1 MMNDL
6 QPQVLLGAMAV
17 ASSLPLMVWSLSG
30 GRTTNTVADQRL
42 RRSQRGIDLRALQ
55 LVPSGSDRLVTPWLT
70 RIGHWLARRAPA
82 GVAERIEQRI
92 RRAGLQHRWDAPR
105 YIAAKSILTAALA
118 LLGAQVLAASPTLF
132 GTANGLALP
141 LLGWRVPDLL
151 LIRRVERRQR
161 EIQLALPDALDQM
174 TIAVEAGLAFDG
186 ALQRVAT
193 SDLGPLS
200 SELARTLQDIQLG
213 LSRNRAFEHLL
224 ERTDVSDL
232 RQFVTSLRQTEE
244 SGIPVADVL
253 RSQAELLRVHRS
265 ERAEE
270 AARKLPV
277 KLVFPIG
284 LCILPSLFI
293 IVLGPGLI
301 SIFETLGGG

>member
-1 MMNDL
+1 MTDL

-17 ASSLPLMVWSLSG
+17 ASAVPLLVWSLVG
-30 GRTTNTVADQRL
+30 GRQTNVVGDPRL
-42 RRSQRGIDLRALQ
+42 RRPQRAVDLRAMQ
-55 LVPSGSDRLVTPWLT
+55 LVPSGNDRLVVPRLT
-70 RIGHWLARRAPA
+70 RMGQWLARRAPA
-82 GVAERIEQRI
+82 GVADRIDQRI

-105 YIAAKSILTAALA
+105 YIAAKSILTASLA
-118 LLGAQVLAASPTLF
+118 FLGAQVLAASPTVF

-151 LIRRVERRQR
+151 LSRRVEARQR
-161 EIQLALPDALDQM
+161 EIELALPDALDQM

-186 ALQRVAT
+186 ALQRVST
-193 SDLGPLS
+193 SDAGPLS
-200 SELARTLQDIQLG
+200 DELARTLQDVQLG
-213 LSRNRAFEHLL
+213 LSRNRAFEQLL
-224 ERTDVSDL
+224 DRTDVADL
-232 RQFVTSLRQTEE
+232 RQFVTTLRQTEE
-244 SGIPVADVL
+244 SGVPVADVL
-253 RSQAELLRVHRS
+253 RSQAELLRVRRA

-293 IVLGPGLI
+293 VVIGPGLI

>member
-1 MMNDL
+1 MTDL

-17 ASSLPLMVWSLSG
+17 ASALPLLVWSLSG
-30 GRTTNTVADQRL
+30 GRQNVAGDPRL
-42 RRSQRGIDLRALQ
+42 RRHERAVDLRALQ
-55 LVPSGSDRLVTPWLT
+55 LVPSGNDRLVAPRLT
-70 RIGHWLARRAPA
+70 RIGQWLARRAPA
-82 GVAERIEQRI
+82 GVAERIDLRI
-92 RRAGLQHRWDAPR
+92 RRAGLQNRWDAPR
-105 YIAAKSILTAALA
+105 YIAAKSLLTAALA
-118 LLGAQVLAASPTLF
+118 FLGAQVLAASPTVF

-151 LIRRVERRQR
+151 LIRRGEQRQR
-161 EIQLALPDALDQM
+161 EIELALPDALDQM

-186 ALQRVAT
+186 AVARVAA
-193 SDLGPLS
+193 SDAGPLS
-200 SELARTLQDIQLG
+200 SELARTLQDVQLG
-213 LSRNRAFEHLL
+213 LSRRRAFEQLL
-224 ERTDVSDL
+224 ERTDVADL
-232 RQFVTSLRQTEE
+232 RQFVTTLRQVEE

-253 RSQAELLRVHRS
+253 RSQADLLRVRRS

-270 AARKLPV
+270 TARKLPV

>member
-1 MMNDL
+1 MTDL
-6 QPQVLLGAMAV
+6 EPRVLIAAMAV
-17 ASSLPLMVWSLSG
+17 ASALPLLVWSLSG
-30 GRTTNTVADQRL
+30 GRATTAVGDDRLQRPT
-42 RRSQRGIDLRALQ
+42 RGIDLRAMQ
-55 LVPSGSDRLVTPWLT
+55 LVPSGSDRLVAPRLT
-70 RIGHWLARRAPA
+70 RIGSWLARRAPA
-82 GVAERIEQRI
+82 GVADRIEQRI

-118 LLGAQVLAASPTLF
+118 FLGAQVLAASPTVF
-132 GTANGLALP
+132 GTANGIALP

-151 LIRRVERRQR
+151 LIRRVEQRQR
-161 EIQLALPDALDQM
+161 EIELALPDALDQM

-186 ALQRVAT
+186 ALQRVAGT
-193 SDLGPLS
+193 DNGALS
-200 SELARTLQDIQLG
+200 EELARTLQDVQLG
-213 LSRNRAFEHLL
+213 ISRRRAFEALL
-224 ERTDVSDL
+224 DRTDVADL
-232 RQFVTSLRQTEE
+232 RQFVATLRQTEE
-244 SGIPVADVL
+244 SGIPVANVL
-253 RSQAELLRVHRS
+253 RAQAEVLRVRRG

-293 IVLGPGLI
+293 VVLGPGLI

>member
-1 MMNDL
+1 MTDL

-17 ASSLPLMVWSLSG
+17 ASSLPLLVWSLSG
-30 GRTTNTVADQRL
+30 GRTTNAGADPRL
-42 RRSQRGIDLRALQ
+42 RGSRTGIDLRAMQ
-55 LVPSGSDRLVTPWLT
+55 LVPSGNDRLVAPRLS
-70 RIGHWLARRAPA
+70 RIGQWLARRAPA
-82 GVAERIEQRI
+82 GVAERIDQRI
-92 RRAGLQHRWDAPR
+92 RRAGMQHRWDAHR

-118 LLGAQVLAASPTLF
+118 VLGAQVLAASPSLF
-132 GTANGLALP
+132 GAANGLALP

-151 LIRRVERRQR
+151 LIRRVERRQH
-161 EIQLALPDALDQM
+161 EIELALPDALDQM

-186 ALQRVAT
+186 AVQRVAT

-200 SELARTLQDIQLG
+200 DELARTLQDVQLG

-232 RQFVTSLRQTEE
+232 RQFVTTLRQTEE

-253 RSQAELLRVHRS
+253 RNQADVLRARRS

-301 SIFETLGGG
+301 SIFETLGTG